1 MAPEVLW
8 KWAQIKGITVV
19 GTGDFT
25 HPAWRGE
32 LEEKL
37 DLAGNGLFQLKEE
50 HRGAGVPDSCKHE
63 VFFLL
68 SAEISCIYRKSGRT
82 RKVHCLIFAPDMGA
96 AARLGLALSKIGN
109 VASDGRPILGLDA
122 EALLRMVLDI
132 EPAAMLVPA
141 HAWTP
146 HFSVFGAASGFDS
159 LEECFGEL
167 TPHIH
172 ALETGLS
179 SDPPMN
185 RRVAALDRLALLSYS
200 DAHSPAKMGREA
212 TIFETDVSFS
222 AITEAIKTH
231 RGLLGTVEFF
241 PEEGKYH
248 YDGHRQCAVCCSP
261 EETIA
266 HNYLCPACGKK
277 LTMGVAHRVELLA
290 DRACGSGQAAT
301 LPYWPAIPL
310 AEVLAEVMGMGAA
323 SKTVQEAYMKLLASL
338 GSELRV
344 LLETPPADIA
354 AASMPLVAEGIQK
367 VRQGLVRISP
377 GYDGRYGRVK
387 IF

>member
-1 MAPEVLW
+1 MVPEVLW
-8 KWAQIKGITVV
+8 KWAQLKGITVV

-25 HPAWRGE
+25 HPAWRSE

-37 DLAGNGLFQLKEE
+37 APAGNGLFQLREE
-50 HRGAGVPDSCKHE
+50 QKAGGVPDSCKSE

-68 SAEISCIYRKSGRT
+68 SAEISCIYRKNGRT
-82 RKVHCLIFAPDMGA
+82 RKVHCLIFAPDMVA
-96 AARLGLALSKIGN
+96 AARLGVALSRIGS

-122 EALLRMVLDI
+122 ALLLKMVLDI
-132 EPAAMLVPA
+132 SPQAMLVPA

-159 LEECFGEL
+159 LEECFDGL
-167 TPHIH
+167 APHIH

-185 RRVAALDRLALLSYS
+185 RRVAALDRLALVSNS
-200 DAHSPAKMGREA
+200 DAHSPAKLGREA
-212 TIFETDVSFS
+212 TIFETEVSYG
-222 AITEAIKTH
+222 AITGAIETG
-231 RGLLGTVEFF
+231 RGLTGTIEFF

-266 HNYLCPACGKK
+266 HKYRCPACGRK
-277 LTMGVAHRVELLA
+277 LTMGVAHRVGLLA
-290 DRACGSGQAAT
+290 DRAHGSGPAGA
-301 LPYWPAIPL
+301 LPYWSAIPL
-310 AEVLAEVMGMGAA
+310 AEVLAEVMGVGAA
-323 SKTVQEAYMKLLASL
+323 SKTVQEAYMRLLASL
-338 GSELRV
+338 GSELKV
-344 LLETPPADIA
+344 LLEAPPADISA
-354 AASMPLVAEGIQK
+354 AAVPLVAEGIRR

-377 GYDGRYGRVK
+377 GYDGRYGRVR

>member
-1 MAPEVLW
+1 MAV
-8 KWAQIKGITVV
+8 
-19 GTGDFT
+19 
-25 HPAWRGE
+25 
-32 LEEKL
+32 
-37 DLAGNGLFQLKEE
+37 
-50 HRGAGVPDSCKHE
+50 
-63 VFFLL
+63 
-68 SAEISCIYRKSGRT
+68 
-82 RKVHCLIFAPDMGA
+82 

-122 EALLRMVLDI
+122 ETLLRMVLDI
-132 EPAAMLVPA
+132 SPQAMLVPA

-185 RRVAALDRLALLSYS
+185 RRVAALDRLALLSSS

-212 TIFETDVSFS
+212 TIFETEVSFS
-222 AITEAIKTH
+222 AITGAIKTR

-248 YDGHRQCAVCCSP
+248 YDGHRQCTVCCSP

-266 HNYLCPACGKK
+266 HNYRCPVCGRK

-290 DRACGSGQAAT
+290 DRASRVRAGRCA
-301 LPYWPAIPL
+301 PYWSAIPL
-310 AEVLAEVMGMGAA
+310 AEVLAEVMGVGAA
-323 SKTVQEAYMKLLASL
+323 SKTVQEAYMRLLASL
-338 GSELRV
+338 GNELRV
-344 LLETPPADIA
+344 LLEAPPADIA
-354 AASMPLVAEGIQK
+354 AAATPLVAEGIRR